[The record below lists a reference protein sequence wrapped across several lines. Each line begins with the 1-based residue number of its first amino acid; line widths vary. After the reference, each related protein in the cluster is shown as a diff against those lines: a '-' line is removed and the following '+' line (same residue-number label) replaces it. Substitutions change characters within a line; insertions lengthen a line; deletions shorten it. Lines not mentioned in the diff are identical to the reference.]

1 MQQLGRPAL
10 DFGSQWAV
18 TQIAEELRKAQG
30 LNHAAFAKC
39 LGRDKGEWS
48 ILRRQQRVPSATFT
62 AALRSYARTVGGIWP
77 SRIDVA
83 VQQDALAR
91 VVAAESADTVPA

>member
-1 MQQLGRPAL
+1 MLPTEDTDVARPLPAVVTVADEMRQALRLTHQQFVDALGRPK
-10 DFGSQWAV
+10 S
-18 TQIAEELRKAQG
+18 
-30 LNHAAFAKC
+30 
-39 LGRDKGEWS
+39 EWHS
-48 ILRRQQRVPSATFT
+48 MRATRRGASVSFT

-91 VVAAESADTVPA
+91 VVAAESADAVPA